1 MNELVTAAIALL
13 CMCAGIALGFGLRAA
28 LKETVNDAKEILGNG
43 DSGVAGLVVLL
54 SALVL
59 GLLVASATDT
69 FKDVSTDLA
78 DNAAKISLSDQLLKD
93 YGPEADPARRALCD
107 AAGRRL
113 EELENGNKTVVPKL
127 PAVASQIR
135 ALSPQNPEQTAI
147 QTRVGNL
154 IDEVRL
160 ARRNVFVESDPQVP
174 SLLIGVLI
182 FWLSAVFTAFALQAP
197 RSGLAVCTLLVGA
210 LSAAAAIYL
219 VVDLNSPLEG
229 LIVISTDPIE
239 RTFATMCT

>member
-1 MNELVTAAIALL
+1 VSELITAAIAFL

-28 LKETVNDAKEILGNG
+28 LKETVHDAKEILGNG

-59 GLLVASATDT
+59 GLLVASATST
-69 FKDVSTDLA
+69 FKDVSTDVA
-78 DNAAKISLSDQLLKD
+78 ENAAKVSLADQMLKD
-93 YGPEADPARRALCD
+93 YGPEADPARRGLCD
-107 AAGRRL
+107 AFAGRL
-113 EELENGNKTVVPKL
+113 DELKSGSKTVVPKL
-127 PAVASQIR
+127 PAVARQIH

-147 QTRVGNL
+147 QTRVENL
-154 IDEVRL
+154 IDDVRL

-174 SLLIGVLI
+174 SLLIGVLV

-219 VVDLNSPLEG
+219 VEDLNSPLDG
-229 LIVISTDPIE
+229 LIVISTNPLE